1 MEQWR
6 LDGSTQNSI
15 YQWRQTGCLVFNGS
29 NNKLLSLKEV
39 IKSYHVTY
47 NSYDNAFIVWR
58 ESQNLPNMVV
68 KMHHSGLHFY
78 NPKNNGFSFVI
89 TVANDMKMFSKWQ
102 IVGAEKV
109 KSLQAG
115 HAFPSNYDMKWI
127 FPQMPCDHQRCW
139 HYHKEFLVQTLLH

>member
-6 LDGSTQNSI
+6 LDGSTKIASI
-15 YQWRQTGCLVFNGS
+15 SEGKQDVWFSMAAITNF
-29 NNKLLSLKEV
+29 LSLKEV

-47 NSYDNAFIVWR
+47 DSYDNAFIVWR

-127 FPQMPCDHQRCW
+127 FPQMPCDHQRC
-139 HYHKEFLVQTLLH
+139 